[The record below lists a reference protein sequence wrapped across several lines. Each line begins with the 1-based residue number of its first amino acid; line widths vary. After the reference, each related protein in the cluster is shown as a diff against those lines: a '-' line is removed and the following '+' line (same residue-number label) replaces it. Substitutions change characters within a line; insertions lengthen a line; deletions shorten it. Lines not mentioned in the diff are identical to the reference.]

1 MFNQPKLLKF
11 VYLLE
16 KRLFEIPRYQ
26 RAYSWQGTERQDM
39 FQDIRKL
46 KDKPGTSHFMAT
58 VVGLCRENVEIGT
71 DEYNV
76 IDIVDGQQRLTT
88 LVILLKVIAEKLA
101 SMLKDADTD
110 VITLPR
116 PRDMNDVD
124 EDVTIQKTHLQ
135 RELRELQELLVKP
148 DKLSP
153 VLLQTNHDQS
163 HYFVNFLREGTYP
176 KVSEAKTLADRELL
190 RAMNEC
196 QHFVNRWGNPIELLR
211 LLKNHLWF
219 ILHEI
224 SDVETVYT
232 VFEVLNDRGLEVS
245 WLAKFKSRLMEVVA
259 ESGQGNRAQHIK
271 ELHRIWGD
279 FYETVGLRSGID
291 TEALRF
297 ASTLRYQYSVSKV
310 INEEDAVGRLMSE
323 VNASVARTIE
333 ISNWLVKVLNAVN
346 RLLEEMKQPVTKI
359 RHARLL
365 AVSIILRGFPEEE
378 ERKLLD
384 QWEKTSFR
392 IFGLCRKDARTGV
405 GDFVRLSREI
415 YKKDL
420 SPDDISKRIRKIG
433 TGYTIDEAEDQLWN
447 ADCYT
452 MVDFRITLTRCIG
465 EVR

>member
-1 MFNQPKLLKF
+1 M
-11 VYLLE
+11 
-16 KRLFEIPRYQ
+16 
-26 RAYSWQGTERQDM
+26 G
-39 FQDIRKL
+39 
-46 KDKPGTSHFMAT
+46 G
-58 VVGLCRENVEIGT
+58 
-71 DEYNV
+71 
-76 IDIVDGQQRLTT
+76 
-88 LVILLKVIAEKLA
+88 
-101 SMLKDADTD
+101 
-110 VITLPR
+110 
-116 PRDMNDVD
+116 
-124 EDVTIQKTHLQ
+124 
-135 RELRELQELLVKP
+135 
-148 DKLSP
+148 
-153 VLLQTNHDQS
+153 
-163 HYFVNFLREGTYP
+163 
-176 KVSEAKTLADRELL
+176 
-190 RAMNEC
+190 
-196 QHFVNRWGNPIELLR
+196 GNPIELLR

-279 FYETVGLRSGID
+279 FYETVGLRFGID

-323 VNASVARTIE
+323 VNANVARTIE

-346 RLLEEMKQPVTKI
+346 RLLEEKKQPVTKI

-365 AVSIILRGFPEEE
+365 AVSIILRGFP
-378 ERKLLD
+378 RKRRK
-384 QWEKTSFR
+384 KTSRSMGKKHLSVFSVYAVKTL
-392 IFGLCRKDARTGV
+392 GQGV

-433 TGYTIDEAEDQLWN
+433 TGYTIDEAGDQLWN

-452 MVDFRITLTRCIG
+452 KWKDELRYLLYRYEEHLAEQRGASLPTPQWNQIWKDSAMNSIEHILPQSKGSQHRSKTSIFVHRLGNLLLLPPAVNSELGSKDPEAKSGRISWYKTSHR
-465 EVR
+465 